1 MARFNA
7 YAAPTLPLTG
17 NEVVMLAQYQNGVL
31 QTVSATA
38 QEVANLWESG
48 GPAGKTR
55 TVNGTSDAI
64 TFGDNQG
71 NVVYLNSSACAV
83 TLAAGLVTLNCKV
96 YALGAGTVTL
106 TAAST
111 AKLNGTTNGYIVL
124 TGNVS
129 YSVDMPFSPNW
140 FVK

>member
-7 YAAPTLPLTG
+7 YSVPSLPLTG
-17 NEVVMLAQYQNGVL
+17 NEVVMLAQYQNGIL

-48 GPAGKTR
+48 GVAGKLRQVT
-55 TVNGTSDAI
+55 GTTDTI

-83 TLAAGLVTLNCKV
+83 TLAAGLATLNCKV
-96 YALGAGTVTL
+96 YALGTGTVTL
-106 TAAST
+106 TATSA

-124 TGNVS
+124 AGNVG
-129 YSVDMPFSPNW
+129 YSLDMPLSPNW
-140 FVK
+140 FLK